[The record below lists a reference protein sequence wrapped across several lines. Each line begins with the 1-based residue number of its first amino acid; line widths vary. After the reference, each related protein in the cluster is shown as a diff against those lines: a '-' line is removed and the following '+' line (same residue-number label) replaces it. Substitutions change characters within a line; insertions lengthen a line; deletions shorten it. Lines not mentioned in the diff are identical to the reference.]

1 MSATQL
7 VPQASTHGS
16 FHREVAHLSAPKQ
29 CAEYVSFHGRLSRRR
44 VGSVACAES
53 ARLLSDRYPS
63 RPPAPMP
70 TCASGPPRASPRG
83 SRTAALR
90 TLVESAYPTRL
101 SDTGAPSGPG
111 HIGILYFLLFQQRER
126 GLARGHSCV
135 LARERAAPDGPNG
148 PARSH
153 SSTASWRTF
162 NAAVAFESATR
173 TCASCASSSPTA
185 ICDTAS
191 SAWASRHPGES
202 CLCCCCATIIATKS
216 QMLKGRRNPIEVQE
230 HGYLPRGFR
239 VRSKV

>member
-1 MSATQL
+1 MSAAQL

-70 TCASGPPRASPRG
+70 TRASGPPRASPRG
-83 SRTAALR
+83 SRAAALR

-126 GLARGHSCV
+126 GLAASPGVTVACSLGKGPHPMGRHVRTRPRRAGGRSTPPLRLRV
-135 LARERAAPDGPNG
+135 QQELVPAAPQAHRQRFVTQRAPHGP
-148 PARSH
+148 PDTQAHPVCAVVAPRSLPPKAR
-153 SSTASWRTF
+153 
-162 NAAVAFESATR
+162 
-173 TCASCASSSPTA
+173 C
-185 ICDTAS
+185 
-191 SAWASRHPGES
+191 
-202 CLCCCCATIIATKS
+202 
-216 QMLKGRRNPIEVQE
+216 
-230 HGYLPRGFR
+230 
-239 VRSKV
+239 